1 MPRHNEQ
8 AEAREVEALYIAS
21 IAAARHSIYIESQYF
36 TAECVGQALLARL
49 GDPDGPEIVVVTPL
63 NCPGWL
69 EEELMGRARR
79 HLVNRLR
86 NADTHGK
93 FAIYGAVTAS
103 GVPVTIHSKTVVID
117 DRLLRIGSSNL
128 NNRSMGFDTEC
139 DLAVEAVA
147 GMPDEASAAR
157 RDHPLPRRAAGRA
170 SGRAARSGRRQA
182 GGDRFHDPDHRAF
195 PRSRAPPAGTC

>member
-1 MPRHNEQ
+1 M
-8 AEAREVEALYIAS
+8 EALYVAS

-103 GVPVTIHSKTVVID
+103 GVPVTIHSKTMVID

-147 GMPDEASAAR
+147 GMPDEAT
-157 RDHPLPRRAAGRA
+157 RRAAITRYRDGLL
-170 SGRAARSGRRQA
+170 GEHLGVPPDHVAAKLAETGSMIQTIEH
-182 GGDRFHDPDHRAF
+182 FHDPD
-195 PRSRAPPAGTC
+195 APPAGTG